1 MTFIFVATAVL
12 ILIIHAVMLPF
23 ALARLRRRR
32 AAFPTVLL
40 LLLSGLSTA
49 ALFIPMEA
57 RAFGRFGAGIIH
69 VMAFGGALTTIGFVA
84 FTDLQRPR
92 LQQRW
97 GIAAALWAVAFIT
110 AALFSPQVTV
120 GSAGWLRSRFG
131 STEIIAV
138 LGLITATLAAAATLL
153 RGAYTSELPE
163 VANRNIYWLMQVA
176 LIVSG
181 ATLALS
187 GEPLLALGGH
197 LPLLAAIVG
206 VMYITER
213 HRAFDVRSGI
223 KTALVAVFATFINTA
238 IILTVLYVM
247 RTFPLP
253 NNAVQQVLALTL
265 VAATTAAAFIPI
277 WQLTQWFATQAF
289 RVQTLEPSAITHEF
303 SQQVARA
310 VDLKEIV
317 TAATETLNTTM
328 KIQRSGLM
336 LVNNTVSLDGY
347 VELLAMQGGSFGQ
360 EMKGVTLNIPLDS
373 PLYERFA
380 VKQQPLTQF
389 DIEYDPRYASV
400 TEAERAFLAQQKMHA
415 YAPIIMDSVMI
426 GLLMVGPKIDDT
438 IYTKA
443 DLDMLSTLAQQV
455 GFALRNARLVADLRH
470 LNETMHSLN
479 RGLEEANQEL
489 ERLDAVKTDFVTI
502 ASHELRTPLAQIRGY
517 TDMIDAINEA
527 GMLEQTQV
535 TSMVANLRKATER
548 MEELIAAMLD
558 VSQIDVN
565 AMDLRFTE
573 TTPETILRMAIEPLT
588 NEIRQ
593 RKLNLTARWK
603 GLPPIQADLQRMV
616 QAFRNI
622 VVNAIKFTPDGGHIE
637 IVATLQPAQSPKDVD
652 HVLVSIADTGVGID
666 KSNLELIFKK
676 FYRTF
681 DPQLHSTGAYK
692 FLGAGPGLGLT
703 IAKGVIEAHG
713 GKIWA
718 ESEYHS
724 LEDCPGSTFYV
735 LLPVRQPQDEK
746 RAVTIDS
753 QMKPPSRSTR

>member
-1 MTFIFVATAVL
+1 MTFIFAAAVVF
-12 ILIIHAVMLPF
+12 ILIIHAALLLF
-23 ALARLRRRR
+23 TLARLRWRQ
-32 AAFPTVLL
+32 AALPSVLM
-40 LLLSGLSTA
+40 LLLSGLSAA

-57 RAFGRFGAGIIH
+57 RAFGRFGAGVIH
-69 VMAFGGALTTIGFVA
+69 VVAFGGALTTIGFVA
-84 FTDLQRPR
+84 FADLRWPALR
-92 LQQRW
+92 QRW
-97 GIAAALWAVAFIT
+97 GIAAALWAIVFAA
-110 AALFSPQVTV
+110 AALLSPQVTI
-120 GSAGWLRSRFG
+120 GSTGWLRGGFG
-131 STEIIAV
+131 LTEIIAV
-138 LGLITATLAAAATLL
+138 LGLMTAMLAAAVILL
-153 RGAYTSELPE
+153 RGAYSSQLPE
-163 VANRNIYWLMQVA
+163 VANRNFYWLVQVA
-176 LIVSG
+176 LTVSG
-181 ATLALS
+181 AALTLS
-187 GEPLLALGGH
+187 GDPLLALGGH
-197 LPLLAAIVG
+197 IPLLAAIVG
-206 VMYITER
+206 VVYITER
-213 HRAFDVRSGI
+213 HRAFDVRGGI
-223 KTALVAVFATFINTA
+223 KTALVAVFATFSNAA

-247 RTFPLP
+247 RSFPLP
-253 NNAVQQVLALTL
+253 ASPEQQILALLL
-265 VAATTAAAFIPI
+265 VAVVTAAAFIPI
-277 WQLTQWFATQAF
+277 WQLTQWFAAQAF
-289 RVQTLEPSAITHEF
+289 HVRVLEPSTITHEF

-317 TAATETLNTTM
+317 AAATDTLNTTM

-336 LVNNTVSLDGY
+336 LVNNTVSLDGF
-347 VELLAMQGGSFGQ
+347 VELLAMQGGSFGR

-373 PLYERFA
+373 PLYQRFA

-389 DIEYDPRYASV
+389 DVEYDPRYANV
-400 TEAERAFLAQQKMHA
+400 TATERAFLAEQKMHA

-438 IYTKA
+438 VYSKP
-443 DLDMLSTLAQQV
+443 DLDMLATLAQQV

-479 RGLEEANQEL
+479 RGLEDANQEL

-517 TDMIDAINEA
+517 TDMIDAINDA

-535 TSMVANLRKATER
+535 TSMVGNLRKATER

-603 GLPPIQADLQRMV
+603 GLPPVQADLQRMV
-616 QAFRNI
+616 RAFRNI

-637 IVATLQPAQSPKDVD
+637 IVATLQPAQNAKDVD

-666 KSNLELIFKK
+666 KGNLELIFKK

-718 ESEYHS
+718 ESKYHS

-735 LLPVRQPQDEK
+735 LLPVRQQQDEK